1 METSTKLSLKDWIIG
16 LSCFL
21 LLGAILMSIFST
33 IDYFRYVKY
42 LDGKPIYHEEQ
53 TSKLFVGMSKDEVKS
68 VMGSIGYDI
77 RVDSPSGIEKKEYVS
92 KLTFEGVMFGVPR
105 LILVYENNSLV
116 QAQYTEKKINTI
128 PSRRNRHR
136 KESIEC
142 VPGPCI

>member
-1 METSTKLSLKDWIIG
+1 MKIIEHIKGFSLTLLSIAL
-16 LSCFL
+16 
-21 LLGAILMSIFST
+21 ILSIFST

-42 LDGKPIYHEEQ
+42 LNGKPIYREEQ

-77 RVDSPSGIEKKEYVS
+77 SADSPPGIEKKEYVS

-116 QAQYTEKKINTI
+116 QAQYTEKKIETL
-128 PSRRNRHR
+128 PRRRSSSRG
-136 KESIEC
+136 ESIEC
-142 VPGPCI
+142 VPSPCI